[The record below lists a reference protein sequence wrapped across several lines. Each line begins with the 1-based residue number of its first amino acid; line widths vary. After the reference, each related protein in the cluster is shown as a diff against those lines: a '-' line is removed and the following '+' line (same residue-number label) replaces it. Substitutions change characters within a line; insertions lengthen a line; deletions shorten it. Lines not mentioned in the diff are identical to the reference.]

1 MDEDIEKIVEDE
13 LKIGSTYKEIRE
25 KTGKNDKEIMK
36 IKERLMEAGKLKK
49 EDIKA
54 GKENKKKIFLQT
66 DSTNIK
72 IRKYKLAGLSQME
85 ISKLLGISQVTV
97 GKRIE
102 EFKKF
107 GLISQ
112 DEIEK
117 AREQYLIEQKE
128 DSLLREQVLINLQK
142 GRVKNDFAQE
152 LGMTERGVN
161 FIQQSL
167 IEEGKITQK
176 EIDEAVEQFGKT
188 AQKEKKVLELL
199 KQGYNYTD
207 ISRKINL
214 STITIRKLKEKFV
227 NSNQL
232 DDDEYKE
239 KKMQRKKDK
248 NTTTSKG
255 NTKDEEETILEML
268 RMGYDTRTICRK
280 TKLARIDVNNIQ
292 KNLIKKL
299 KENGEVTDK
308 EIKKWKAN
316 RQKETKKERNKD
328 KKRYDKQIID
338 LLKKGY
344 LEREIAVELGKAL
357 TTISV
362 RVSLLKNK
370 GKITEEEIKTA
381 RQTRGKREDEIK
393 GQEEDTYKEYMKK
406 AKKVINLE
414 TKWSDEKIATF
425 IDEIIK
431 ITKKQQDKGKLKLEE
446 LKQLD
451 ELIFITKTDIKI
463 VLEVVRL
470 HLKSHDY
477 KGGLYFLNSI
487 NNVLEGEDKEKIKQ
501 VIETMKKGEKKIT
514 ALQMLKEG
522 NHTLDEIHSVT
533 RIKYG

>member
-1 MDEDIEKIVEDE
+1 MGDYLMDEDIEKIVEDE

-36 IKERLMEAGKLKK
+36 IKERLMEAGKIKK

-188 AQKEKKVLELL
+188 AQKR
-199 KQGYNYTD
+199 
-207 ISRKINL
+207 RK
-214 STITIRKLKEKFV
+214 F
-227 NSNQL
+227 
-232 DDDEYKE
+232 
-239 KKMQRKKDK
+239 
-248 NTTTSKG
+248 
-255 NTKDEEETILEML
+255 
-268 RMGYDTRTICRK
+268 
-280 TKLARIDVNNIQ
+280 
-292 KNLIKKL
+292 
-299 KENGEVTDK
+299 
-308 EIKKWKAN
+308 
-316 RQKETKKERNKD
+316 
-328 KKRYDKQIID
+328 
-338 LLKKGY
+338 
-344 LEREIAVELGKAL
+344 
-357 TTISV
+357 
-362 RVSLLKNK
+362 
-370 GKITEEEIKTA
+370 
-381 RQTRGKREDEIK
+381 
-393 GQEEDTYKEYMKK
+393 
-406 AKKVINLE
+406 
-414 TKWSDEKIATF
+414 
-425 IDEIIK
+425 
-431 ITKKQQDKGKLKLEE
+431 
-446 LKQLD
+446 
-451 ELIFITKTDIKI
+451 
-463 VLEVVRL
+463 
-470 HLKSHDY
+470 
-477 KGGLYFLNSI
+477 
-487 NNVLEGEDKEKIKQ
+487 
-501 VIETMKKGEKKIT
+501 
-514 ALQMLKEG
+514 
-522 NHTLDEIHSVT
+522 
-533 RIKYG
+533 